1 MAPEVLNCRPYNYK
15 ADMWSIGVSMFEA
28 LYGIMPFIG
37 NDKQDLT
44 RNVNLGLI
52 LLPSSVQVSS
62 CCLDFLSKCL
72 RYKPGDRITV
82 DHALNHPF
90 INPDSPQYMDCID
103 VMPILKA
110 TKSSQDMADSKVSGL
125 QL

>member
-1 MAPEVLNCRPYNYK
+1 MAPEILNCRPYNYK
-15 ADMWSIGVSMFEA
+15 ADIWSIGVSMFEA

-37 NDKQDLT
+37 NDKHDLT

-72 RYKPGDRITV
+72 CQDPKSRFTV
-82 DHALNHPF
+82 EHALNHPF
-90 INPDSPQYMDCID
+90 MSDSSPDYISNID
-103 VMPILKA
+103 IYHPVRIPTPNIA
-110 TKSSQDMADSKVSGL
+110 
-125 QL
+125 